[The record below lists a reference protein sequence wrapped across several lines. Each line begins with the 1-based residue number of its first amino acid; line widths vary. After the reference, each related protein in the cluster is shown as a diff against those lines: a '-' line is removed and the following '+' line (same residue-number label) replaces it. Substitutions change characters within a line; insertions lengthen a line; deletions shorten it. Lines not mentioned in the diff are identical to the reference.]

1 MGCKNCDCNLDGV
14 IGGLRTCDKTTGQC
28 PCKLYGTGRRCTRC
42 KVGFYGLAGRKV
54 FGCTGIEN
62 CYLLNVN
69 CVMQSWLFEENVIAH
84 EISSS
89 HSGSMVLFLL
99 HRLYAPLGHTSLHCP
114 KHTPSPR
121 PYVSRPF
128 NLCQARAQMTITYP
142 CTTDVMLRVW
152 LWCGWC
158 LWSVLWF
165 QFRTVLMSP

>member
-28 PCKLYGTGRRCTRC
+28 PCKLYVTGRRCTRC

-89 HSGSMVLFLL
+89 HSGSMVLFHMHYL
-99 HRLYAPLGHTSLHCP
+99 ATPLSTAQNTLP
-114 KHTPSPR
+114 
-121 PYVSRPF
+121 RPF
-128 NLCQARAQMTITYP
+128 NLCQARAQMMITYP